1 MNIVVY
7 TFCYNE
13 IPILPFVVQYWKLF
27 ATKVVVYDNES
38 TDGSQAFLKSIPF
51 IELRSYNT
59 NGQLDDFKLQEL
71 KNSVWKESRGYA
83 DFVVVCDLDECIWSR
98 NMNLTLQRLH
108 QARVAAISPYMCN
121 LISHDFPK
129 CQSNLVHQVV
139 DHYYDDYW
147 PSNDGPG
154 RGLKRKMLVFDPSR
168 VVETNYKV
176 GCYESTPAI
185 EDGYSLAETNDILC
199 MHLHDVGLA
208 RKIQRYSE
216 RRKRM
221 SKVNIEEHLSDFY
234 LESPSQTI
242 ADFTEDL
249 KRSKSVASLLSRSDD

>member
-13 IPILPFVVQYWKLF
+13 MPILPFVVQYWKLF

-59 NGQLDDFKLQEL
+59 NRQLDDFKLQEL

-83 DFVVVCDLDECIWSR
+83 DFVVVCDLDECIWSK
-98 NMNLTLQRLH
+98 NMDLALQRLH

-129 CQSNLVHQVV
+129 CQSSLVHQVV

>member
-1 MNIVVY
+1 
-7 TFCYNE
+7 
-13 IPILPFVVQYWKLF
+13 
-27 ATKVVVYDNES
+27 
-38 TDGSQAFLKSIPF
+38 
-51 IELRSYNT
+51 
-59 NGQLDDFKLQEL
+59 
-71 KNSVWKESRGYA
+71 
-83 DFVVVCDLDECIWSR
+83 
-98 NMNLTLQRLH
+98 MNLTLQRLH